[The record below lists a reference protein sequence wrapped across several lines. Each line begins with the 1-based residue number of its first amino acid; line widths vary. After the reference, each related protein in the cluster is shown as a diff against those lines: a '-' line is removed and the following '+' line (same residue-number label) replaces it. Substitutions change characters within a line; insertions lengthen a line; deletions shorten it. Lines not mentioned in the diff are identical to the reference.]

1 MSTVSENLLALRR
14 LSRLTQEQVAERVG
28 VSRQALAKWETGE
41 TLPDVERSRLLAELY
56 GVSLDDLVSAPPSM
70 GLPIPPRGKHLFGV
84 VRVGDKGQIVIPQ
97 KARRV
102 FGIQPGDTLVVMGD
116 EAQGLA
122 LVREGDLLAL
132 AEAIRSALREKEEMP

>member
-1 MSTVSENLLALRR
+1 MSTFSENLLALRR
-14 LSRLTQEQVAERVG
+14 LSRLTQEQAAERVG

-102 FGIQPGDTLVVMGD
+102 FGIQPGDMLVVMGD

>member
-1 MSTVSENLLALRR
+1 MSTFSENLLALRR
-14 LSRLTQEQVAERVG
+14 LSRLTQEQAAERVG

-56 GVSLDDLVSAPPSM
+56 GVSLDDLVIAPPMM

-122 LVREGDLLAL
+122 LIREGDLLAL
-132 AEAIRSALREKEEMP
+132 AEAIRGVLREKEETP

>member
-1 MSTVSENLLALRR
+1 MSALSENLLALRR
-14 LSRLTQEQVAERVG
+14 LSRLTQEQAAERVG

-41 TLPDVERSRLLAELY
+41 TLPDVERIRLLAELY

-84 VRVGDKGQIVIPQ
+84 VRVGEKGQIVIPQ

-122 LVREGDLLAL
+122 LIREGDLLAL
-132 AEAIRSALREKEEMP
+132 AEAIHGVLREKEETP

>member
-1 MSTVSENLLALRR
+1 MSALSENLLALRR
-14 LSRLTQEQVAERVG
+14 LSRLTQEQAAERVG

>member
-1 MSTVSENLLALRR
+1 VSTFSENLLALRR
-14 LSRLTQEQVAERVG
+14 LSRLTQEQAAERVG

>member
-1 MSTVSENLLALRR
+1 MSTFSENLLALRR